1 MPCHNFF
8 SRMPFMK
15 PHCRIKSPTT
25 TPLNQ
30 PLHQSLP
37 FLWRRWVRQRRGRF
51 RKPWCSWAKPGSSP
65 RRPGSRWRATC
76 VSKSKKIEKQLIIFK
91 CRTLISTHFFA
102 EQRQLLASTFWVLYS
117 RNTFCTSPKFSPS
130 TPSLTKC
137 LRELSQILGKIK
149 IK

>member
-1 MPCHNFF
+1 MGVFMPWHNFF

-76 VSKSKKIEKQLIIFK
+76 VSKSKKIGKQLIIFK
-91 CRTLISTHFFA
+91 CRTLVSTHF
-102 EQRQLLASTFWVLYS
+102 L
-117 RNTFCTSPKFSPS
+117 RNRGNYWPPHFEFCIPGILFVRH
-130 TPSLTKC
+130 PSLVHPH
-137 LRELSQILGKIK
+137 LAWLSVSENYPRFLVK
-149 IK
+149 